1 MQYSKQGFAAELGPN
16 QRANFKMNDWY
27 GGEIPV
33 DQEGLSDLLEGFCML
48 DGRARML
55 VRRDGSYLAGS
66 LGIAEV
72 FTLGTC
78 LHLRNGILHVS
89 QSDHSESLLE
99 LLDVNAPEV
108 RTLALRCHKIDGHL
122 IIRATSLSS
131 DVVCMSLQRAS
142 EMMEPA
148 LADLEEVFNL
158 TKAEAVIV
166 YDLFRGYTPQQ
177 IAEAHENS
185 IHTVRAHI
193 RRCYDK
199 LAITCREE
207 LWRKLNAYR
216 LT

>member
-1 MQYSKQGFAAELGPN
+1 MQYSKQGFAAEQGPN
-16 QRANFKMNDWY
+16 QRAIFEINDWY

-33 DQEGLSDLLEGFCML
+33 DQEGLSDLLEGFCSL

-55 VRRDGSYLAGS
+55 VRRNGSYLAGS
-66 LGIAEV
+66 STMAEV
-72 FTLGTC
+72 FQLGTC

-89 QSDHSESLLE
+89 QPDHSDGMLALLE
-99 LLDVNAPEV
+99 VKAPDV
-108 RTLALRCHKIDGHL
+108 RTLALPCFKIQGHL
-122 IIRATSLSS
+122 IIRATSLSR
-131 DVVCMSLQRAS
+131 DVVCMSLQRAT
-142 EMMEPA
+142 EMVEPE
-148 LADLEEVFNL
+148 LADLEEVFHL
-158 TKAEAVIV
+158 TKTEAAIV
-166 YDLFRGYTPQQ
+166 YDLFRGHTPQQ
-177 IAEAHENS
+177 IADDHDNS